1 MKKYQLPATMAVAAG
16 SFAAMMQT
24 ADWVKWALTALFAI
38 AVFAIGSTVFT
49 MLEQSVTKKQNH
61 QQLLMEELNQWQR
74 VFSDRAEQVRT
85 EVVNSIQSAQA
96 ELSVK
101 FDELL
106 TTDEKRQQENERR
119 FQEMQED
126 RKLFEAEKTKQSQLN
141 QVQLMQFAERLL
153 TSLNTQL
160 EQTGD
165 MGHRVLSALTTHQ
178 EKSER
183 IHQSLHGHF
192 EQQNTYM
199 DDQSEFG
206 QKLSRAL
213 KNQYLLL
220 QDINEQL
227 DTMNEHVEESSEA
240 FSSSQ
245 EDMKA
250 MSNHFND
257 RLGLFQEA
265 ILKLS
270 DVVEELSESRAVE
283 RQEAL
288 QVQEGLIEKLKRYQK
303 VDG

>member
-1 MKKYQLPATMAVAAG
+1 M
-16 SFAAMMQT
+16 
-24 ADWVKWALTALFAI
+24 
-38 AVFAIGSTVFT
+38 
-49 MLEQSVTKKQNH
+49 
-61 QQLLMEELNQWQR
+61 LMEELNHWKR
-74 VFSDRAEQVRT
+74 TLSVRAEQVQT
-85 EVVNSIQSAQA
+85 EVVTSIQSVQA
-96 ELSVK
+96 ELIVK

-106 TTDEKRQQENERR
+106 TSDEKRQQENERR

-126 RKLFEAEKTKQSQLN
+126 RKLFESEQTKQSQLN
-141 QVQLMQFAERLL
+141 QEQLTQFAERLL
-153 TSLNTQL
+153 TSLNTQQ

-250 MSNHFND
+250 MSSHFND
-257 RLGLFQEA
+257 RIGLFQEA

-270 DVVEELSESRAVE
+270 DVVDELSESRAVE

-303 VDG
+303 VDA

>member
-38 AVFAIGSTVFT
+38 AVFAMGSTVLK
-49 MLEQSVTKKQNH
+49 MLEQYVTRRQEH
-61 QQLLMEELNQWQR
+61 QQLLMEELNQWQK
-74 VFSDRAEQVRT
+74 VFSNQAEQVQT
-85 EVVNSIQSAQA
+85 EVVTSIQSVQA
-96 ELSVK
+96 ELVVR

-106 TTDEKRQQENERR
+106 TSDEKRQQKNERR
-119 FQEMQED
+119 LQEMQE
-126 RKLFEAEKTKQSQLN
+126 RQEFFQTEQTKQSQLN
-141 QVQLMQFAERLL
+141 QEQLSQFVQRLL
-153 TSLNTQL
+153 ASLNEQQ

-165 MGHRVLSALTTHQ
+165 MGHRVLSSLNLHQ
-178 EKSER
+178 EKTEQ
-183 IHQSLHGHF
+183 IHKSLHCHF
-192 EQQNTYM
+192 EKQNTYM
-199 DDQSEFG
+199 DDQSDLG
-206 QKLSRAL
+206 QKLTRAL

-220 QDINEQL
+220 QDMNEQI
-227 DTMNEHVEESSEA
+227 DTVNDNVEESSEA

-257 RLGLFQEA
+257 RIGLFQEA

-270 DVVEELSESRAVE
+270 DVVEELLESRAVE

-303 VDG
+303 VDA